1 MYSGRH
7 ITHFIDGPGG
17 SWETFTYNA
26 LLAELRCR
34 GLGASAVESSVIASF
49 PLRGGRT
56 AHSILKL
63 PVRVS
68 EESICDVQKGSE
80 AAKYLAG
87 ISLIIWG
94 ESPMAHRH
102 LSECLGRSLRD
113 IREGERPFGG
123 VSVVPGGDFRQIP
136 SIVRHGSRA
145 HVVDASLKRSPIWR
159 TMRRRVLTLELM
171 LLDGE
176 EEFSD
181 YLLKIGD
188 GSVAIVDGEVTIDLP
203 SEICTDSS
211 LLDDPFDAIGRQ
223 VFPDIGA
230 MYGEEDYILSGAV
243 LAARNADV
251 ERVNDT
257 LFRMPPRRG
266 VRT

>member
-1 MYSGRH
+1 
-7 ITHFIDGPGG
+7 
-17 SWETFTYNA
+17 
-26 LLAELRCR
+26 
-34 GLGASAVESSVIASF
+34 
-49 PLRGGRT
+49 
-56 AHSILKL
+56 
-63 PVRVS
+63 
-68 EESICDVQKGSE
+68 
-80 AAKYLAG
+80 
-87 ISLIIWG
+87 
-94 ESPMAHRH
+94 
-102 LSECLGRSLRD
+102 
-113 IREGERPFGG
+113 
-123 VSVVPGGDFRQIP
+123 
-136 SIVRHGSRA
+136 
-145 HVVDASLKRSPIWR
+145 
-159 TMRRRVLTLELM
+159 MRRRVLTLELM